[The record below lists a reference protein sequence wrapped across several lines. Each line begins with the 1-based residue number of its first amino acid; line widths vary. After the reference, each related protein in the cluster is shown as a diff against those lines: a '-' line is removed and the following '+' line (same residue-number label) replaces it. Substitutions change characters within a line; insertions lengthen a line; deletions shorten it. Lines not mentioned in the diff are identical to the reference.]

1 MSRHRSKGNYLRYEL
16 CIFPF
21 RIFYFSIS
29 ARYTVHLVV
38 SAAATIRQVHQ
49 MRRNAYAIGMH
60 NSTIVIVAGNRCI
73 PNVYSL
79 VRRVK
84 KGRRSITG
92 RGTKLFSREIQ
103 VREKLCCS
111 QPDRWGEM
119 MDDER

>member
-1 MSRHRSKGNYLRYEL
+1 
-16 CIFPF
+16 
-21 RIFYFSIS
+21 
-29 ARYTVHLVV
+29 
-38 SAAATIRQVHQ
+38 

-92 RGTKLFSREIQ
+92 RATKLFSREIQ